1 MKGVESKI
9 LFSSLF
15 FFFVVFVLL
24 SLIVSSLSATFSQ
37 LFLVFSYPHRAYDF
51 TSNLLLVC
59 FVLMCGVF
67 ITYSIRHKKHN
78 TTEKVVALII
88 GVIVLLVLFFRITKG
103 VMQNQPDEIAYAFS
117 DTLGG
122 VVLWKMA
129 DISVYVFV
137 YVCFIILPLALPA
150 CKIRLNIFN
159 KWGEWLSA
167 YMPSINTTLYVLFAY
182 AIQPYYGKSN
192 PLLYIDLWLF
202 YFGFLCVVVVLYRNQ
217 DLFGFYEYANLLWL
231 VVGVLVFSLCSKI
244 IAQADYTNTRTI
256 FLIIGLMAWCGEWM
270 YASAHGNIKPSSL
283 KSLLKKER

>member
-67 ITYSIRHKKHN
+67 IAYSIRRKRHN

-244 IAQADYTNTRTI
+244 IAQADYTNARTI

>member
-67 ITYSIRHKKHN
+67 IAYSIRRKRHN

-182 AIQPYYGKSN
+182 AIQPYHGKSN

>member
-9 LFSSLF
+9 IFSSVF

-24 SLIVSSLSATFSQ
+24 SLIVSSLSSTFSQ

-51 TSNLLLVC
+51 TSDLLLVC
-59 FVLMCGVF
+59 FVAMCVVF
-67 ITYSIRHKKHN
+67 IVYSIRRKKHN
-78 TTEKVVALII
+78 TTEKVAASII
-88 GVIVLLVLFFRITKG
+88 GLVALLVLVFRIAQST
-103 VMQNQPDEIAYAFS
+103 MQNQPDEIAYAFS

-122 VVLWKMA
+122 VVLWKIA

-137 YVCFIILPLALPA
+137 YVCFILLPLALPA

-167 YMPSINTTLYVLFAY
+167 YMPSINTTLFVLFAY

-202 YFGFLCVVVVLYRNQ
+202 YFGFLCVVVVLYRNKE
-217 DLFGFYEYANLLWL
+217 LFGFYEYANLLWL
-231 VVGVLVFSLCSKI
+231 VVGVVVFCLCSKI
-244 IAQADYTNTRTI
+244 IAQADYTNTRTM
-256 FLIIGLMAWCGEWM
+256 FLLIGLMAWCGEWM

-283 KSLLKKER
+283 KSLLKKGR

>member
-9 LFSSLF
+9 IFSSVF

-24 SLIVSSLSATFSQ
+24 SLIVSSLSSTFSQ

-51 TSNLLLVC
+51 TSDLLLVC
-59 FVLMCGVF
+59 FVAMCVVF
-67 ITYSIRHKKHN
+67 IVYSIRRKKHN
-78 TTEKVVALII
+78 TTEKVAASII
-88 GVIVLLVLFFRITKG
+88 GLVALLVLVFRIAQSI
-103 VMQNQPDEIAYAFS
+103 MQNQPDEIAYAFS

-122 VVLWKMA
+122 VVLWKIA

-137 YVCFIILPLALPA
+137 YVCFILLPLALPA

-167 YMPSINTTLYVLFAY
+167 YMPSINTTLFVLFAY

-202 YFGFLCVVVVLYRNQ
+202 YFGFLCVVVVLYRNKE
-217 DLFGFYEYANLLWL
+217 LFGFYEYANLLWL
-231 VVGVLVFSLCSKI
+231 VVGVVVFCLCSKI
-244 IAQADYTNTRTI
+244 IAQADYTNTRTM
-256 FLIIGLMAWCGEWM
+256 FLLIGLMAWCGEWM
-270 YASAHGNIKPSSL
+270 HASLHGNIKPSSL
-283 KSLLKKER
+283 KSLLKKGR